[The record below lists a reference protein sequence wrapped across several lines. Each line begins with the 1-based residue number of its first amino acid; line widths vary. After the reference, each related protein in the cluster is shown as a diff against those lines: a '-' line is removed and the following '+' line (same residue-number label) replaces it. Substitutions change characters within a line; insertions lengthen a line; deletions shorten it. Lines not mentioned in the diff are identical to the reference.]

1 MSDEELTRVCDCGA
15 CRTPIAADVVSSPD
29 TAGAFCSEACA
40 GHAGG
45 TLAAAE
51 AEHRE
56 GRA

>member
-15 CRTPIAADVVSSPD
+15 CSIPLGSDVVSTDDVP
-29 TAGAFCSEACA
+29 GAFCSETCA

-45 TLAAAE
+45 TLAAAK

-56 GRA
+56 GS

>member
-15 CRTPIAADVVSSPD
+15 CRIPLGSDVVSTVDVP
-29 TAGAFCSEACA
+29 GAFCSEACA

-45 TLAAAE
+45 TLAAAK

-56 GRA
+56 GS